1 MGYLS
6 EILVLDRVK
15 GHLRR
20 NLGDLLFQITEE
32 ENKLFEVFFG
42 RNGKC
47 VKEKSLGEGKETF
60 SKKMMGW
67 LNLNLH

>member
-1 MGYLS
+1 MGHLS
-6 EILVLDRVK
+6 KILVLERVK

-20 NLGDLLFQITEE
+20 NLGDLLFQFTEE
-32 ENKLFEVFFG
+32 ENILFEVFG

-67 LNLNLH
+67 LNLKLH